1 MARQESVTEAAR
13 QFLCSRTTVYTL
25 MARYE
30 RGGLMALANRPRGS
44 HEPVP
49 EEVVEL
55 VVELKA
61 SAHSAP
67 ITSASSPPA
76 RSR

>member
-1 MARQESVTEAAR
+1 MARQESVTEVAR

-55 VVELKA
+55 KA